1 MNILEHYIIEV
12 YRVKTIPHQEWM
24 TCEWVEAEMMV
35 NCYGAKNKTTYIGTR
50 DEFERDIKRGY
61 YMG

>member
-24 TCEWVEAEMMV
+24 TYEWVEAEMMV
-35 NCYGAKNKTTYIGTR
+35 NCMVQK
-50 DEFERDIKRGY
+50 
-61 YMG
+61 

>member
-12 YRVKTIPHQEWM
+12 YSVKAIPHQEWM
-24 TCEWVEAEMMV
+24 TFELVEAVMMV
-35 NCYGAKNKTTYIGTR
+35 SCYCAKEKKTYIVTR

-61 YMG
+61 YMA

>member
-12 YRVKTIPHQEWM
+12 YSVKTIPHQEWM

-35 NCYGAKNKTTYIGTR
+35 NCYGVKENKTYIYR
-50 DEFERDIKRGY
+50 Y
-61 YMG
+61 S